1 MKNYLKTPIRRHLAG
16 WAVAATLAVT
26 LAACGGGGGDQAGST
41 VSPATVPPPLAA
53 SVPASAVVDVPAFVS
68 YLNTLATNDAQEPL
82 LTDAVTPPTNE
93 SGEPISI

>member
-1 MKNYLKTPIRRHLAG
+1 MKYYIKTPVRRHLAG
-16 WAVAATLAVT
+16 WAVAATVAVT
-26 LAACGGGGGDQAGST
+26 LAACGGGGGDQVGTS

-53 SVPASAVVDVPAFVS
+53 SVPPSAVVDVPAFVG